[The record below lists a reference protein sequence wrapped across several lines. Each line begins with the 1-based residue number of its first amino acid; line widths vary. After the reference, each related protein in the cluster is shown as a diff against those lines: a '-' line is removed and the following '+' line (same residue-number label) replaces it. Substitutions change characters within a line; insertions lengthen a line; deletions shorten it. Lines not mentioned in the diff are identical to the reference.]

1 MLLTHRCSILCIVQ
15 YTIQLCPFM
24 EKRIHLSMQLAKNL
38 TQVNLPKNKIQKNP
52 RV

>member
-38 TQVNLPKNKIQKNP
+38 KGPLVLQRGILF
-52 RV
+52 